1 MEHSWMACR
10 LPFETQ
16 QELFADRPFI
26 LASAPITPAGRA
38 ERIDGGYRVWGTFRY
53 ASCLGNS
60 DWSFASAPVPDGEV
74 AIPHTFLLPLSEVTV
89 NDDWFMSGMAA
100 TSSGSFTANGVFVPE
115 SRSLPLDVFFS
126 ADRHPGAAHEEAFMR
141 YPVITIAVMMAAL
154 PLGCAE
160 GCVELMRERLAS
172 TVVFGTVPR
181 IELPMSRVRWGK
193 ALEKVR
199 CARLLFEDVL
209 NRAIASG
216 DAVAAPSE
224 EERGQQELDLMT
236 VAHLAQEAVGLVG
249 DGMGSSPYKL
259 GDPIQR
265 ARRDINVMANHY
277 FHDDDI
283 VSERATR
290 FILGLGPGPND
301 PIFLQRPGTESPTS

>member
-1 MEHSWMACR
+1 
-10 LPFETQ
+10 
-16 QELFADRPFI
+16 
-26 LASAPITPAGRA
+26 
-38 ERIDGGYRVWGTFRY
+38 
-53 ASCLGNS
+53 
-60 DWSFASAPVPDGEV
+60 
-74 AIPHTFLLPLSEVTV
+74 
-89 NDDWFMSGMAA
+89 
-100 TSSGSFTANGVFVPE
+100 
-115 SRSLPLDVFFS
+115 
-126 ADRHPGAAHEEAFMR
+126 
-141 YPVITIAVMMAAL
+141 
-154 PLGCAE
+154 
-160 GCVELMRERLAS
+160 
-172 TVVFGTVPR
+172 
-181 IELPMSRVRWGK
+181 MSRVRWGK
-193 ALEKVR
+193 ALETVR